1 MHSRKKK
8 VICALSYPFVF
19 HLPLPQVYDIRAYCV
34 SVGARP
40 VTAPPPLLVMWQGH
54 MGVVVSVELAEDRDL
69 VVTASTDCCVR
80 VWTTRGRYIGE
91 TVGGEEYGVW
101 KWEGVDHKG
110 EVHR

>member
-1 MHSRKKK
+1 M
-8 VICALSYPFVF
+8 
-19 HLPLPQVYDIRAYCV
+19 

-91 TVGGEEYGVW
+91 SVGGRSMGCGNGRVWTTRGRYIGETVGGEEYGVW

-110 EVHR
+110 G